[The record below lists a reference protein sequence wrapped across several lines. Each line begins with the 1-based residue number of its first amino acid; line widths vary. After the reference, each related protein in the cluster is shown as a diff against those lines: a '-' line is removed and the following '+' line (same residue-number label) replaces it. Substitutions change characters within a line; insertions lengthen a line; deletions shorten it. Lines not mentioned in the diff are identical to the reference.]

1 MAVLPACR
9 AIKRSGRV
17 SLVVLS
23 LAAVMVIGCVAVG
36 AFGTMIVLDTIRRG
50 EYGPSHLCT

>member
-1 MAVLPACR
+1 MLPACR